1 MVHSRKIDV
10 VIHFSSQYIFIFPL
24 FQIHWHTLPYPKTV
38 KKLKLPDLKK
48 TTTYTSLRR
57 TPGSDSGIIIVSL
70 KNFAFW
76 HNQNYCILLTFQL
89 HQENRKKGKKREKSV
104 DEDDEE
110 VKRDKLKK
118 VGNSYITLDQN
129 CNL

>member
-1 MVHSRKIDV
+1 MAYITIPKNSEKIE
-10 VIHFSSQYIFIFPL
+10 ITS
-24 FQIHWHTLPYPKTV
+24 V
-38 KKLKLPDLKK
+38 KKI

-57 TPGSDSGIIIVSL
+57 TPGSDCGIIIVSL

-76 HNQNYCILLTFQL
+76 HSQNSCILLTFQL

-118 VGNSYITLDQN
+118 VGHSYITLDQN

>member
-1 MVHSRKIDV
+1 MVSN
-10 VIHFSSQYIFIFPL
+10 SL
-24 FQIHWHTLPYPKTV
+24 ATLPYPKTV

-76 HNQNYCILLTFQL
+76 HNQNYCILRTFQL

>member
-1 MVHSRKIDV
+1 MKI
-10 VIHFSSQYIFIFPL
+10 
-24 FQIHWHTLPYPKTV
+24 
-38 KKLKLPDLKK
+38 
-48 TTTYTSLRR
+48 
-57 TPGSDSGIIIVSL
+57 
-70 KNFAFW
+70 FW

-118 VGNSYITLDQN
+118 VQGLHSYITLDIKIVTFD
-129 CNL
+129 CSTKGMNLCMLPPCQ